1 VIPEV
6 GVVPALVIVAERLID
21 GTGRDPVEA
30 AAVVIEGNRITAAGP
45 RSSLTIPSDAE
56 VIEDDD
62 LTLLPGFMDMHVHL
76 ASDGTNLVKI
86 LMTPASLALLNAVPN
101 SARTLAAGVTT
112 VRDAGHTP
120 VGVRLAAEAGYF
132 PAPRMELAV
141 SLLSQTG
148 GHGDDLMPCGARVG
162 LTMGVDVPHGVVD
175 GVDGMRRKV
184 REVLQAGADWIKLC
198 TSGGV
203 LSAGDSPDHAQF
215 SVDEIRVAVEEAAVV
230 GKRVMA
236 HAMSAAGIR
245 NALIAGVT
253 SIEHGCLLDEEC
265 IALMKEKGA
274 YLVPTL
280 VAPGDVIDGAA
291 APGGGGL
298 PAEMIEKAERI
309 GALHRAAVAAA
320 IAGGVKVA
328 MGTDAAVGPHGRNLR
343 EIDAMVRCGMT
354 PMQAIVASTR
364 VPAELLRRPDL
375 GTLEAG
381 KLADMVVVHGDP
393 LAHIDSLADP
403 GHIRLVIKDGRIVCD
418 FRASAIAAQGSSG
431 SSSSPAS

>member
-1 VIPEV
+1 M
-6 GVVPALVIVAERLID
+6 PALVIVAEQLID
-21 GTGRDPVEA
+21 GSGRDPVER
-30 AAVVIEGNRITAAGP
+30 AAVVMENRRITAAGA
-45 RSSLTIPSDAE
+45 RSSLTIPADAE
-56 VIEDDD
+56 VLEDDD

-76 ASDGTNLVKI
+76 AAAGTNLVRI
-86 LMTPASLALLNAVPN
+86 LMTPPSLGLLNSVPN
-101 SARTLAAGVTT
+101 CARTLAAGVTT

-162 LTMGVDVPHGVVD
+162 LTAQVDVPHGVVD

-203 LSAGDSPDHAQF
+203 LSPGDLPDHAQF
-215 SVDEIRVAVEEAAVV
+215 SVEEIRVAVEEAAVV

-245 NALIAGVT
+245 NALLAGVT
-253 SIEHGCLLDEEC
+253 SIEHGCLLDEEG

-280 VAPGDVIDGAA
+280 VAPGDVIAGAKE
-291 APGGGGL
+291 GGGGL
-298 PAEMIEKAERI
+298 PAEMIAKSERI
-309 GALHRAAVAAA
+309 GALHRAAVSAA
-320 IAGGVKVA
+320 IAAGVKVA

-343 EIDAMVRCGMT
+343 EVSEMVRCGMT
-354 PMQAIVASTR
+354 PMQAIVASTS

-375 GTLEAG
+375 GVLEADR
-381 KLADMVVVHGDP
+381 LADVVAVRGDP
-393 LAHIDSLADP
+393 LADIDSLAEP
-403 GHIRLVIKDGRIVCD
+403 RHIRLVIKDGRVACD
-418 FRASAIAAQGSSG
+418 FRGRSAAAQSSSG
-431 SSSSPAS
+431 SSARATS

>member
-1 VIPEV
+1 
-6 GVVPALVIVAERLID
+6 VPALVIVAERLID
-21 GTGRDPVEA
+21 GTGRDPVER
-30 AAVVIEGNRITAAGP
+30 AAVIIENGRITACGA
-45 RSSLTIPSDAE
+45 RSSVTIPEDAE
-56 VIEDDD
+56 VIEDED

-76 ASDGTNLVKI
+76 ASSGTNLVRI
-86 LMTPASLALLNAVPN
+86 LMTPASLALLNSVPN
-101 SARTLAAGVTT
+101 CARTLAAGVTT

-162 LTMGVDVPHGVVD
+162 LTMGIDVPHGVVD
-175 GVDGMRRKV
+175 GPDAMRRKV

-203 LSAGDSPDHAQF
+203 LSPGDLPDHAQF
-215 SVDEIRVAVEEAAVV
+215 SIEEIRVAVEEAAVV

-236 HAMSAAGIR
+236 HAMSPAGIR

-253 SIEHGCLLDEEC
+253 SIEHGCLLDEEG

-280 VAPGDVIDGAA
+280 VAPGDVIAGAKA
-291 APGGGGL
+291 GGGGL
-298 PAEMIEKAERI
+298 PLEMIEKAERI
-309 GALHRAAVAAA
+309 GALHRASVSAAVAA
-320 IAGGVKVA
+320 GVKVA
-328 MGTDAAVGPHGRNLR
+328 MGTDAAVGPHGANLR
-343 EIDAMVRCGMT
+343 ELGEMVRCGMSS
-354 PMQAIVASTR
+354 MQAIVASTG

-375 GTLEAG
+375 GTLEPG
-381 KLADMVVVHGDP
+381 KRADVVVARGDP
-393 LAHIDSLADP
+393 LASIDILADP
-403 GHIRLVIKDGRIVCD
+403 AHIRLVIKDGRVACD
-418 FRASAIAAQGSSG
+418 FRARRAAAQ
-431 SSSSPAS
+431 SSSESSASAAS